1 MFSTSKETQKDLQY
15 QMKWTA
21 SVTNEDRRT
30 TTLHW
35 RLSNWMTTWLIQ
47 ITYAVLFM
55 FLWGFFVIHVYF
67 AVHVCSFCFYLYLY
81 FFSTVWISTRRNTL
95 IASVL
100 VTGKLFF
107 VKSLFNVFKT
117 NASDMHK
124 KNDIQ

>member
-1 MFSTSKETQKDLQY
+1 MDCLRDKWGSTNDNFALAIELLDDHLAETNY
-15 QMKWTA
+15 
-21 SVTNEDRRT
+21 VCRF
-30 TTLHW
+30 
-35 RLSNWMTTWLIQ
+35 I
-47 ITYAVLFM
+47 YVFVG
-55 FLWGFFVIHVYF
+55 FFFVIHVYF